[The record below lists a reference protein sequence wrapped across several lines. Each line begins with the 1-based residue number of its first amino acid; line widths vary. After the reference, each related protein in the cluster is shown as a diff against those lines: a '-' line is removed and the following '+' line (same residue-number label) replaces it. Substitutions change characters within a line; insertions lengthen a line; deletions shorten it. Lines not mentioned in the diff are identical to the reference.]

1 MTFFINGKFTV
12 QRTTGVQRVAREL
25 VRAVNTA
32 RRSNA
37 LTLIMPDTAR
47 REAWA
52 ELGPGYYAGPLS
64 GSLGENAWEQI
75 TLPVSI
81 RATATPHVLLSLC
94 NTGPLV
100 LRHHVVMIH
109 DMAIYDMPHCFTWK
123 FRLWYRLVFTVLRR
137 RAMHFLTVSE
147 YSRRRIMHHL
157 HLPAERISL
166 IRPAVDH
173 LSRVVADDAVLERF
187 ELETHRYCLLVGSLD
202 PRKNLMRCL
211 AAIEQVDAPPGF
223 KFVLAGGSNTHIF
236 EALPGSGA
244 TAYSRTLQLGFVS
257 DAELKAL
264 YENATCF
271 VFPSLY
277 EGFGL
282 PPLEAMYCGCPVI
295 ASREAA
301 LPEVCGDAASY
312 CDANS
317 IDDIAVKITQ
327 MVNDPA
333 LRERY
338 RRLGLERART
348 HRWSQAAEQLEAAL
362 SGLAASTPGI
372 ASNISSQSNASRARH
387 TAGAPERN
395 GGDAQA
401 AHARE
406 GKIEGAD
413 AR

>member
-1 MTFFINGKFTV
+1 MTFVINGKFAA

-25 VRAVNTA
+25 VRAVNMA
-32 RRSNA
+32 RRGNA
-37 LTLIMPDTAR
+37 LTLIVPDTAK
-47 REAWA
+47 REAWT
-52 ELGPGYYAGPLS
+52 ELGPGYYASPLS
-64 GSLGENAWEQI
+64 GSLGENAWEQF
-75 TLPVSI
+75 TLPASI
-81 RATATPHVLLSLC
+81 PAAAMPHVLLSLC
-94 NTGPLV
+94 NTGPLL
-100 LRHHVVMIH
+100 LRRHIVMIH

-123 FRLWYRLVFTVLRR
+123 FRLWYRLVFAVLRR

-147 YSRRRIMHHL
+147 YSRQRIMHHL

-173 LSRVVADDAVLERF
+173 LSRVVADDVVLERF

-236 EALPGSGA
+236 EALPGGGA

-295 ASREAA
+295 ASREAS
-301 LPEVCGDAASY
+301 LPEVCGDAALY

-317 IDDIAVKITQ
+317 IDDIAAKITQ
-327 MVNDPA
+327 MVNDPV

-338 RRLGLERART
+338 RRLGLERARA
-348 HRWSQAAEQLEAAL
+348 HRWSLAAEQLENAL
-362 SGLAASTPGI
+362 SGLAASIPGI
-372 ASNISSQSNASRARH
+372 ASNTSSQSNASHAPH
-387 TAGAPERN
+387 TVGAPGRSGGNAEAVHAHER
-395 GGDAQA
+395 
-401 AHARE
+401 
-406 GKIEGAD
+406 KIGRAD